1 MLHSF
6 SSFPCHHR
14 FTTQN
19 SSPFAKDKQFS
30 SLLLQSAHFSQN
42 ISVYDAVFKGKLYY
56 PWTFHKP
63 AMHEHKSRFNII
75 FFTIKPVLSEKNGR
89 EQRILINSWI
99 LWHLFALL
107 LILIV
112 LTFNDVFCGTVDIL
126 QRNGSNPQVQ
136 CTVSEG
142 KTLMEGKDF
151 CFRCTSCRAELFN
164 CYVMPWRQ
172 DGLHLC
178 FPPYKA
184 VAPGSP
190 FFFRRRQRNV
200 FLKTS
205 HFHAYKALA
214 PASPFFLLKATK
226 INAL

>member
-1 MLHSF
+1 MN
-6 SSFPCHHR
+6 
-14 FTTQN
+14 T
-19 SSPFAKDKQFS
+19 
-30 SLLLQSAHFSQN
+30 SQ
-42 ISVYDAVFKGKLYY
+42 D
-56 PWTFHKP
+56 
-63 AMHEHKSRFNII
+63 I

-89 EQRILINSWI
+89 EQRILINSGI

-151 CFRCTSCRAELFN
+151 CFRCTSCCAELFN

-226 INAL
+226 CPLKKMPDLDDHCHVFYEWPLGMRHFIKNWACDHFVGNTAPSMMAPEPMISLQTKATCYSPLF

>member
-19 SSPFAKDKQFS
+19 SSPSAKDKQFS

-42 ISVYDAVFKGKLYY
+42 ISVYHAVFKGKLYY
-56 PWTFHKP
+56 PGLFTSQP
-63 AMHEHKSRFNII
+63 CMNTSQDI

-89 EQRILINSWI
+89 EQRILINSGI
-99 LWHLFALL
+99 LWQLFALL

-126 QRNGSNPQVQ
+126 QRNGSNAQVQ
-136 CTVSEG
+136 CTLSEG
-142 KTLMEGKDF
+142 KTLMECKDF
-151 CFRCTSCRAELFN
+151 CFRCTSCCAELFN

-190 FFFRRRQRNV
+190 FFCV
-200 FLKTS
+200 KGSETS
-205 HFHAYKALA
+205 F
-214 PASPFFLLKATK
+214 
-226 INAL
+226 